1 MGEKTDRGIKDAT
14 KFLGNMFKKDDGAEA
29 AANDGGN
36 ANAPAGS
43 TPSAKPSA
51 SANKPA
57 TNLAHG
63 FTDKQAHYREVPW
76 SNLPLS
82 ARKANKVIGYDKA
95 MWDAGTALPV
105 DTKAWTKL
113 PAFVKTACTTLGWD
127 EVSWD
132 AKYQG
137 TAWSQLPA
145 HVQRAAETLGW
156 SEKQWDADSRAN
168 VALTAKGWGGFTEE
182 EKRCLH
188 VMGYYVHNWGR
199 TKPVA
204 VPVATAVPAPA
215 PRPVAESDPEPVAEP
230 AAAPSTKEEGN
241 FAGFTDREAH
251 YEDVKWSKLNLAQRK
266 AAKDLDYDKASWD
279 KQTWC
284 EIDDWHWW
292 DLEDWHKKAVAT
304 LGWTE
309 GAWEHYA
316 HGSWGDMPDHARR
329 AATTL
334 GWTEEKWDDD
344 WGWGDVCHKDWR
356 KLSKEEQRCLHV
368 LGYYKLTWGG
378 YESGSESESSSS
390 ESESSSS
397 SGDY

>member
-63 FTDKQAHYREVPW
+63 FIDKQAHYREVPW

-82 ARKANKVIGYDKA
+82 ARKANTAVGYDKA
-95 MWDAGTALPV
+95 SWDARSALPV
-105 DTKAWTKL
+105 DAKAWAKL
-113 PAFVKTACTTLGWD
+113 PAFVKTAC
-127 EVSWD
+127 
-132 AKYQG
+132 
-137 TAWSQLPA
+137 
-145 HVQRAAETLGW
+145 
-156 SEKQWDADSRAN
+156 SRG
-168 VALTAKGWGGFTEE
+168 K
-182 EKRCLH
+182 K
-188 VMGYYVHNWGR
+188 
-199 TKPVA
+199 K
-204 VPVATAVPAPA
+204 
-215 PRPVAESDPEPVAEP
+215 
-230 AAAPSTKEEGN
+230 EGN
-241 FAGFTDREAH
+241 LAGFTDREAH

-334 GWTEEKWDDD
+334 GWTEEKWDND

-378 YESGSESESSSS
+378 YESGSESESESSSS
-390 ESESSSS
+390 ESE
-397 SGDY
+397 